1 MMALNYLEAYKFYTE
16 HINRTALFQLLE
28 SRNLKVAG
36 SVPSIVWEL
45 FGSILTGKK
54 GTGGYGA
61 DLDGVEIKS
70 AAEGSSFE
78 YQYHLNT
85 GLSKLEEDQ
94 RVDHFFCS
102 YCPDYRSFKV
112 YFVKGCDLAP
122 YFQKWMPEYQKNY
135 RKSEDSE
142 VTEQGQRRQR
152 FRKSIPNGYVV
163 QKGILVME
171 VRDGKLVTPLLKGAS
186 YSGK

>member
-1 MMALNYLEAYKFYTE
+1 MMALNYLEAYNFYVE
-16 HINRTALFQLLE
+16 HINRTALFRLLE
-28 SRNLKVAG
+28 SRNLKVTG

-54 GTGGYGA
+54 GAGGYGA

-94 RVDHFFCS
+94 KVDHFFCS
-102 YCPDYRSFKV
+102 YCPDYHSFKV
-112 YFVKGCDLAP
+112 YFVKGNDLAT
-122 YFQKWMPEYQKNY
+122 YFQKWIPEYLKNY
-135 RKSEDSE
+135 RKSEESE
-142 VTEQGQRRQR
+142 VTEEGQRRQR
-152 FRKSIPNGYVV
+152 FRRSISNGHVV

-171 VRDGKLVTPLLKGAS
+171 VRGGKLVTPWLKGAR
-186 YSGK
+186 